1 MQRESLITIR
11 VRAADAA
18 YFFNYPLNSM
28 YNQRLKKIFRT
39 VKDGPV
45 SQTSF
50 WNWFLGNLAPP
61 VSTSSLSL
69 FPSLSLS
76 FSGRIPIWSVKSHHV
91 YLLARLLRPTR
102 EGAQGGAPSP
112 IQVGTSGLTKMVQ
125 ISCFKVLLVF
135 RVNQVTQPF
144 FSIKFS
150 YYTIF
155 FLISLIFL
163 TK

>member
-18 YFFNYPLNSM
+18 YFFNHPLNSM
-28 YNQRLKKIFRT
+28 YNQRFKKIFWT
-39 VKDGPV
+39 VKSGPV

-50 WNWFLGNLAPP
+50 WNWFLGNLPPP

-69 FPSLSLS
+69 SPSLSLS

-102 EGAQGGAPSP
+102 EGAQGGALSP
-112 IQVGTSGLTKMVQ
+112 IQVGASGLTKMVQ

-135 RVNQVTQPF
+135 HVNQVTQPF

-155 FLISLIFL
+155 S
-163 TK
+163 